1 MVRTL
6 DTRFLL
12 LQLVADSEEIKARVR
27 SRMLEMRQEMAI
39 VPTIVLHELYKI
51 EFQRFGREAADV
63 QLKSIETSGLKIE
76 DLTIEIARIAA
87 VLRAK
92 YNDLPLAN
100 SIIAATSIVK
110 GSKVVFSDDDQFA
123 KIKEI
128 RMEWF

>member
-6 DTRFLL
+6 DTRFIL
-12 LQLVADSEEIKARVR
+12 LQLVADSEEIKAKVR